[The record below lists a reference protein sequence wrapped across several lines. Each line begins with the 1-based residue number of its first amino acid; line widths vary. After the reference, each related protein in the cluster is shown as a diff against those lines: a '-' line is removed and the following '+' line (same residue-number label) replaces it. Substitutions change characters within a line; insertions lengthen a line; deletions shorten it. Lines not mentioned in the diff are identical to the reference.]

1 MQAYMNDVWIFDLD
15 LVVII
20 IDEHTFSLLKKKNIK
35 WKFEKNM
42 KWKFSTGGC
51 QQKTRVDTK
60 TTLK

>member
-1 MQAYMNDVWIFDLD
+1 MNDVWIFDLD

-20 IDEHTFSLLKKKNIK
+20 IDEHTFSLLKKNIK

-42 KWKFSTGGC
+42 KWKFSAGGC